1 MSKPRV
7 AFLGLGIMGGGMA
20 RRLLG
25 AGFPLTVYNRN
36 PDRAAPLVAEG
47 AKLAASP
54 RAAAANAEIV
64 ICMVADDT
72 ASRALWLGE
81 NGALAGAPKGAILLD
96 SSTLSVGW
104 VRELA
109 EAAAKHGCEFL
120 DVPVTGT
127 KPHAANGELTFLVG
141 GSAAVLE
148 KVRPALAVMSK
159 TITHL
164 GPVGSG
170 ALLKLINN
178 FMCGVQVVAL
188 AEALAFIERS
198 GLDRAKALEILV
210 GGAPGSPLVKVV
222 SARMTTPD
230 YTPNFMLKHLTKDL
244 RYAVAE
250 GASHG
255 VPLATA
261 AAAVEVLQKAVAA
274 GQGDLDMAAV
284 VELLRKR

>member
-1 MSKPRV
+1 
-7 AFLGLGIMGGGMA
+7 MGTGMA

-25 AGFPLTVYNRN
+25 AGLPLTVYNRN
-36 PDRAAPLVAEG
+36 AERAASLVAEG
-47 AKLAASP
+47 AKLAASA
-54 RAAAANAEIV
+54 REAAAHADI
-64 ICMVADDT
+64 IHCMVADDT
-72 ASRALWLGE
+72 ASRAMWLGE
-81 NGALAGAPKGAILLD
+81 HGALGAAKNAVLID

-104 VRELA
+104 VRELS
-109 EAAAKHGCEFL
+109 EAAAKHGSEFI
-120 DVPVTGT
+120 DAPVTGT

-141 GSAAVLE
+141 GSAATLE

-178 FMCGVQVVAL
+178 FVCGVQVVAL
-188 AEALAFIERS
+188 AEALALIERS

-210 GGAPGSPLVKVV
+210 NGAPGSPLVKVV

-230 YTPNFMLKHLTKDL
+230 FTPNFMLKHLTKDL
-244 RYAVAE
+244 RYAVTE
-250 GASHG
+250 GAGHG
-255 VPLATA
+255 VPLTTA
-261 AAAVEVLQKAVAA
+261 AAAIEVLQKALVA
-274 GQGDLDMAAV
+274 GHGDSDMAAV